1 MMVSV
6 KVKERMTVRPMVLV
20 VLGWVARVRL
30 MCCMA
35 VVLLDDWWA
44 RMMVPVK
51 VVALVMV

>member
-6 KVKERMTVRPMVLV
+6 KVRERMKVRPM

-35 VVLLDDWWA
+35 VVLLGDRWA

-51 VVALVMV
+51 VKVVALVMV